1 MTERSRKKEALEV
14 KLELNNR
21 SAVII
26 STVFILLNTAVWIK
40 FFFFYNPYHG
50 AFDLLWTL
58 PIGLIGAIPSMYV
71 KSVGLRIYFIVMNI
85 LLAFSF
91 LLPWILLALLGA

>member
-1 MTERSRKKEALEV
+1 MKI
-14 KLELNNR
+14 ELNNR

-26 STVFILLNTAVWIK
+26 STVFILLNIAVWIK
-40 FFFFYNPYHG
+40 FFFFYNPHHG

-58 PIGLIGAIPSMYV
+58 PIGLIGIIPSMYV
-71 KSVGLRIYFIVMNI
+71 KSVGFRIYFIVINV

-91 LLPWILLALLGA
+91 LLPWILCVLLGE